1 MNEPVRSAR
10 PITISGELN
19 IYTAGELRD
28 RLISESGGIDDIE
41 LDLAEVSEID
51 SAGLQLLI
59 ALSRQL
65 SGEGR
70 QFRIGQCHPA
80 VRGVIAFSRQTALLG
95 EEDNEGSPS

>member
-1 MNEPVRSAR
+1 MNQPITSPR

-19 IYTAGELRD
+19 IYTAGEWRY
-28 RLISESGGIDDIE
+28 RLITESEGIDDIE
-41 LDLAEVSEID
+41 LDLGEVSEID

-80 VRGVIAFSRQTALLG
+80 VREVIAFSRQTALFG
-95 EEDNEGSPS
+95 EENNEGRPS

>member
-1 MNEPVRSAR
+1 MNEPARSAR
-10 PITISGELN
+10 PIAISGELN

-28 RLISESGGIDDIE
+28 RLINESGGIDDIE

-80 VRGVIAFSRQTALLG
+80 VREAIAFSRQTALFG
-95 EEDNEGSPS
+95 EENNEGRPS